1 MDFSKL
7 EDKLLTN
14 EESITL
20 DEAMELTNTPK
31 DKILELTTHDRRD
44 NLKYNGHGDL
54 LRSIITAKT
63 GDC

>member
-14 EESITL
+14 EESITF

-31 DKILELTTHDRRD
+31 DKILELTTLARRV
-44 NLKYNGHGDL
+44 
-54 LRSIITAKT
+54 T
-63 GDC
+63 

>member
-14 EESITL
+14 EESITF

-31 DKILELTTHDRRD
+31 DKILELTTLARRVT
-44 NLKYNGHGDL
+44 LKYKGDGVF
-54 LRSIITAKT
+54 LRSIISAKT
-63 GDC
+63 